1 MLPLQ
6 SYELNWIAGFQGKGE
21 FQLIMIWLS
30 YLGSEA
36 FSYAL
41 PFTYFVLSRRTGAR
55 LYLLLSISGGLLDAL
70 KTAFHA
76 PRPYWVDVRIKAL
89 SGSGSYGMPSGHV
102 LGASLVWPLIA
113 RAIGKRWICALSLA
127 MVLVVSA
134 SRVYLGVH
142 FISDVAAALIIGASL
157 LRSFDWIERLYSKW
171 IFSRDLRWQVG
182 AIVLSTVVLL
192 ATGSV
197 VRVLVAKMPDPS
209 SWASFSRGAR
219 DLGGFFHS
227 SGEFFGAATG
237 IVLAERWARFEAI
250 GSLWKRG
257 FAFGYAVIVA
267 WLLQKCSLLL
277 PTFDSETVRL
287 LYEFGR
293 GATLSLWTLFL
304 APWLLKKMKVLDIVD
319 MQLPPPV
326 TATLNTR

>member
-1 MLPLQ
+1 MVLLQ
-6 SYELNWIAGFQGKGE
+6 SYELNWIVAFQGKGQ

-55 LYLLLSISGGLLDAL
+55 LYLLLSISGALLDSL

-76 PRPYWVDVRIKAL
+76 ARPYWVDVRVKAL
-89 SGSGSYGMPSGHV
+89 SGSGSYSMPSGHV
-102 LGASLVWPLIA
+102 LAASLVWPLIA

-142 FISDVAAALIIGASL
+142 FISDVVAAWIIGACL
-157 LRSFDWIERLYSKW
+157 LRSFDWIERQYSKW
-171 IFSRDLRWQVG
+171 IFSRDLLWQVG

-192 ATGSV
+192 ATGIV
-197 VRVLVAKMPDPS
+197 VRVLMAKVPDPS
-209 SWASFSRGAR
+209 SWANFSRSAR

-237 IVLAERWARFEAI
+237 IALAERWARFEAI

-257 FAFGYAVIVA
+257 FAFGYTVIVA
-267 WLLQKCSLLL
+267 WLLQKCSLWL
-277 PTFDSETVRL
+277 PTFDYETIRL

-293 GATLSLWTLFL
+293 GATLSLWTLLL
-304 APWLLKKMKVLDIVD
+304 APWLLKKMNVLCIVD
-319 MQLPPPV
+319 VQLPTPITP
-326 TATLNTR
+326 TLTTR